1 MAQPLNRGIAS
12 VFYLGWFF
20 VWIVFLFP
28 EMQTRI
34 TALELAGNMSGLVV
48 AIPFIIL
55 LIALAVPVYMILE
68 GEK

>member
-1 MAQPLNRGIAS
+1 MNRGIAS

-34 TALELAGNMSGLVV
+34 TALELTGNMSGLVV

-55 LIALAVPVYMILE
+55 LISLAIPAYMIWE

>member
-1 MAQPLNRGIAS
+1 MNRGIAG

-20 VWIVFLFP
+20 VWIVYLFP

-34 TALELAGNMSGLVV
+34 AALEFAGNLSGLVS

-55 LIALAVPVYMILE
+55 LIALVVPVYMIWE
-68 GEK
+68 GDK